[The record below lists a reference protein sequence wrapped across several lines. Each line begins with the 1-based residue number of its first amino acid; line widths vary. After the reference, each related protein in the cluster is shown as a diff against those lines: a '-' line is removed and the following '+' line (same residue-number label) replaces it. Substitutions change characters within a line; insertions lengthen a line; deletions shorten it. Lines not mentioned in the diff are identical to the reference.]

1 MNPLSIFDL
10 NSFEW
15 TDAFDPTSTYQPPTK
30 VESWNKKNT
39 TPLSGWNN
47 GVQALFASTNS
58 TSSNTPST
66 SFPPDKPSSPSVLP
80 KLLGGVLGGLVII
93 GLLLGGILFLVKRK
107 KKRMEMQGVSERF
120 ELAGEAHGP
129 YTEMPA
135 SQPPVELS
143 AIPDL
148 LVGPPIGAKDKG
160 PGGGLRATEIP

>member
-10 NSFEW
+10 NSFAW
-15 TDAFDPTSTYQPPTK
+15 TDAFDPTATYQPPTK
-30 VESWNKKNT
+30 VESWNKKNSA
-39 TPLSGWNN
+39 PLSGWNN
-47 GVQALFASTNS
+47 GVQALFANTNS
-58 TSSNTPST
+58 TSNTPGGSN
-66 SFPPDKPSSPSVLP
+66 PPVDPPSPSVLP

-135 SQPPVELS
+135 TQPPVELS
-143 AIPDL
+143 ALPDL
-148 LVGPPIGAKDKG
+148 LVGSPIGVKDKVHG
-160 PGGGLRATEIP
+160 SPRTTGIP

>member
-10 NSFEW
+10 NSFTW
-15 TDAFDPTSTYQPPTK
+15 TDAFDPTATYQPPTK

-39 TPLSGWNN
+39 TPVSGWND

-58 TSSNTPST
+58 TSNTSDGA
-66 SFPPDKPSSPSVLP
+66 SPPIDPPAPSSGLP
-80 KLLGGVLGGLVII
+80 KLLGGVLGGLVVI
-93 GLLLGGILFLVKRK
+93 GLLLGGILFLIKRK

-148 LVGPPIGAKDKG
+148 LIGPPVGIKDKR
-160 PGGGLRATEIP
+160 PGSLRTTEIP